1 MMHLM
6 NKGFRMQKGSLLLTI
21 VGLLLFS
28 ACTKKFEDYNTDP
41 DALSDEQTVDIIA
54 SAIGPMEQ
62 DLYSN
67 YQTAQNLN
75 ADAYAGYMMSPTPFN
90 GGLNN
95 LNYSMVDLWDKN
107 AFNDAYTL
115 IMAPVRKM
123 KKAGVEEKAPEIW
136 AVALLIQIDGI
147 DRTTDR
153 FGPIPYTQTG
163 SSLTTIPYDDQEKIY
178 KTFFKQ
184 IDTAV
189 ANLQG
194 YIADSAGTSSLKDG
208 DLIYDGNY
216 KKWLKFANSLRLRLA
231 MRVVKADPQLAKTQ
245 GEKALSAQ
253 GGLLSTPD
261 DDAAFDQSGDRAN
274 DIWLVT
280 ESYGDNRLN
289 AALATYMTGYDDP
302 RLPKYAT
309 PATDPAVKGKY
320 VGIRIGSITGNNNK
334 SDYVD
339 YASLNTATTFNHDA
353 PQLIMTAAEV
363 WFLKAEAALRGWS
376 GAGAVKEDY
385 EMGIKTSFKQW
396 GITNSSVVNDY
407 LSDQSGTPD
416 DYVDPQNS
424 GNDAPALSDI
434 TIKWDA
440 SASKEEKLE
449 RIITQKWL
457 AIFPDGEEAWAD
469 YRRTGY
475 PKLFPVVHNESNGAV
490 DTKVQIRRIPYPST
504 EYNNNGAAVN
514 EAVDQMLDGP
524 DNVGTR
530 LWWDVDKGN
539 FN

>member
-1 MMHLM
+1 M